1 MRIFVDTS
9 AFYALL
15 DRDDR
20 NHQKEKKSWREILE
34 GYSTVDDLAWSL
46 ISNPL
51 SKQYFPAYDGRIGMY
66 DPDCRADR

>member
-20 NHQKEKKSWREILE
+20 N
-34 GYSTVDDLAWSL
+34 YSLAIAFALPNCLTDRSTLNWSL
-46 ISNPL
+46 TSGKEP
-51 SKQYFPAYDGRIGMY
+51 S
-66 DPDCRADR
+66 